1 MNKFLATAVL
11 LSAAASASS
20 VLAAAGVSHT
30 FNNVAINTTT
40 SSWASAGGNLITAG
54 PSAPAGNW
62 VTARVSFDKN
72 AGSSGNITQTFFAL
86 GSAAATGNSLTPG
99 FPAGTTIYYNASG
112 QNTTTTPN
120 LQGKWFNSALSTT
133 YAGGSN
139 PLQLS
144 MRNAAGGVTNYT
156 NVSVTLYQRAT
167 PAATGTLTTSDPT
180 FVRPASFQGVG
191 TPSAGFSTD
200 RYDVVPFY
208 VDTSGSY
215 LLSLITASG
224 GNGSIYINS
233 FDPLAPTA
241 NLVRSA
247 SNFFGSSVTPS
258 VGGVVRNPLTGSG
271 FDATTSGIPGLALT
285 AGTQYFFIPSATAT
299 NNNWELF
306 SEGPNN
312 SSINVGIVPEPTG
325 LAAVG
330 VLALAAARRR
340 RA

>member
-1 MNKFLATAVL
+1 MKNALTTAALLCAVATTT
-11 LSAAASASS
+11 S
-20 VLAAAGVSHT
+20 VLAAAGISHT

-40 SSWASAGGNLITAG
+40 TSWASSGGNLITAG
-54 PSAPAGNW
+54 PAAPLGSW

-86 GSAAATGNSLTPG
+86 ASASATGNSLTPG
-99 FPAGTTIYYNASG
+99 FPGGTTIHYNASG
-112 QNTTTTPN
+112 QNTTITTN
-120 LQGKWFNSALSTT
+120 LQGKWFNSALSNA
-133 YAGGSN
+133 YAGGAS

-144 MRNAAGGVTNYT
+144 MRNAAGGTTNYT

-167 PAATGTLTTSDPT
+167 PAATGTLATSDPT
-180 FVRPASFQGVG
+180 FTRPNSFGGIG
-191 TPSAGFSTD
+191 TPTAGFSTD
-200 RYDVVPFY
+200 RYDLVPFF
-208 VDTSGSY
+208 VDTSGTY

-224 GNGSIYINS
+224 GNGSIYANS

-241 NLVRSA
+241 NLVRSG
-247 SNFFGSSVTPS
+247 STFFGSSVTPS
-258 VGGVVRNPLTGSG
+258 VGGVVRSPLTGSG
-271 FDATTSGIPGLALT
+271 YDAATSGIPGLALS
-285 AGTQYFFIPSATAT
+285 AGTQYYFVPSATST

-312 SSINVGIVPEPTG
+312 ASINVGIVPEPSG

-330 VLALAAARRR
+330 ALALAAARRR